1 MIAKHYYCHHMKFVT
16 DKAQAHPHTHWDYS
30 SNGADWGIKGDEQS
44 PIDIKVKDA
53 QPLVTHYLKMW
64 WNLDSIETE
73 VYDNGH
79 TLLLE
84 GAVSRLV
91 GTDSNANNS
100 LYEAVQF
107 HFHSPS
113 EHTIEGRYYPLEL
126 HIVHVITAEHFSIN
140 ENEDEA
146 LAPPRHIAVLGLFFE
161 VDDDAPPNSF
171 IDALQLEKVGTGNR
185 IKLNMFEHFGSIE
198 SPEYFSYPGSLTTPP
213 CSEIVNW
220 FVVRKPLKMTSAQL
234 RLFTQRKLFS
244 EHGNNRVVQPLGKR
258 HVCLGNC
265 DYIVDYEYQR

>member
-1 MIAKHYYCHHMKFVT
+1 MGN
-16 DKAQAHPHTHWDYS
+16 Q
-30 SNGADWGIKGDEQS
+30 GDEQS

-220 FVVRKPLKMTSAQL
+220 FVVRKPLKMTYRPSFVSSRKENFSRNTETTESSSHSEKDTCASETAITSWTTNTSAETPASYL
-234 RLFTQRKLFS
+234 LLTIL
-244 EHGNNRVVQPLGKR
+244 H
-258 HVCLGNC
+258 
-265 DYIVDYEYQR
+265 